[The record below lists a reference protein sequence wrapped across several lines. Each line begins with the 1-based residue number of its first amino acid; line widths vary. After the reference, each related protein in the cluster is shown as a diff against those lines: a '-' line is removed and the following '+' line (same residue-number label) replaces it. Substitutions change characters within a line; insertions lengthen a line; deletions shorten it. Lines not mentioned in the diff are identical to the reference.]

1 MIIKKRRG
9 KMEGSSRLKMEGTD
23 KGEKTQELL
32 LNDLYIDP
40 VGFQVKK
47 GQTEIDLTVKE
58 FDLLYLFVQNKGKVV
73 KRADVLKVIATSNM
87 LDEDGAINVMICR
100 LRKKLEDNPH
110 RPRRLVSV
118 RGLGYKLKEQII

>member
-1 MIIKKRRG
+1 
-9 KMEGSSRLKMEGTD
+9 MEGSTRMKMDGTD
-23 KGEKTQELL
+23 IRSKPEELL

-40 VGFQVKK
+40 IGYQVEM

-58 FDLLYLFVQNKGKVV
+58 FELLYLFVQNRGKVV
-73 KRADVLKVIATSNM
+73 KRADVLKVISTPSM

-118 RGLGYKLKEQII
+118 RGLGYRLREQIT

>member
-1 MIIKKRRG
+1 
-9 KMEGSSRLKMEGTD
+9 MEGSVRLKIESSNRRS
-23 KGEKTQELL
+23 KQEELL

-40 VGFQVKK
+40 IGYQVKM

-58 FDLLYLFVQNKGKVV
+58 FELLYLFVQNRGKVV
-73 KRADVLKVIATSNM
+73 KRADVLKVISTPSM

-118 RGLGYKLKEQII
+118 RGLGYRLREQIT

>member
-1 MIIKKRRG
+1 M
-9 KMEGSSRLKMEGTD
+9 KMDVTD
-23 KGEKTQELL
+23 IRSKPEELL

-40 VGFQVKK
+40 IGYQVKM

-58 FDLLYLFVQNKGKVV
+58 FELLYLFVQNRGKVV
-73 KRADVLKVIATSNM
+73 KRADVLKVISTPSM

-118 RGLGYKLKEQII
+118 RGLGYRLREQIT

>member
-1 MIIKKRRG
+1 
-9 KMEGSSRLKMEGTD
+9 MEGSALMKMYCTDTRLKS
-23 KGEKTQELL
+23 QELL

-40 VGFQVKK
+40 VGFQVKRGK
-47 GQTEIDLTVKE
+47 TDIDLTVKE
-58 FDLLYLFVQNKGKVV
+58 FELLYLFVQNKGKVV
-73 KRADVLKVIATSNM
+73 KRADVLKVISTPSM

-118 RGLGYKLKEQII
+118 RGLGYRLREQIA